1 MEIVTLAPI
10 LVLETQT
17 TKDNKVISN
26 DTETTIGTNKIT
38 FQDLHHN
45 INHQEIMEVSAET
58 MAVLDQEVQEVL
70 AVAHLVAVV
79 VSVQEDLLAVAE
91 ELDREVLDNFKK
103 NNDNLL
109 C

>member
-1 MEIVTLAPI
+1 LEIVTLAPI

-26 DTETTIGTNKIT
+26 DTETTIVTNKIT

-45 INHQEIMEVSAET
+45 INHQEIMEVSEET